1 MATGID
7 KIRQKLYEQKNRV
20 GLVGGKITV
29 NEYDDSKE
37 NFSASINSKGWDI
50 TLNVRKGFQPI
61 QDRRQRAYA
70 RVKKIEDGLET
81 MLLHVGG
88 LHEPAHWELPFGS
101 ERGCPYDVYNHDKIL
116 ESVKNALPT
125 DKKTHAGYVTNAF
138 EDMIINP
145 RCREF
150 NGDFS
155 GQVLFWDWQGIETRQ
170 KGKEGFTPFYE
181 AFVKLNMHLFGDN
194 TDKALLKR
202 HYTQDGK
209 VDEAVNK
216 TIRDLKLPQNISDT
230 RVLFDRNRW
239 VYMAGVFTKNLSD
252 LLDVAPTERL
262 SAFSSEGTGEPS
274 EGEESEGKPQSGN
287 GIEKKAG
294 TRDGKEEISYGRYA
308 GNDEQS
314 PNFTSFEQLDSLYR
328 RLAKAIPVNVE
339 VMSKRSGL
347 EIAPLTFRPFDEEKD
362 DPRRIKASKLYAT
375 DEGLRFGYP
384 NIPLTIE
391 AKAKIQRRSFP
402 DFKMIMIDNSG
413 SMRLNPQNETDSSGG
428 PKNIGNTNFIPWG
441 DNSKY
446 HFALLGHYGIEN
458 FLQRQQIAQYIS
470 HGLSLFSSQTRYKE
484 SGFQG
489 LDEVRRFA
497 LNPDWGSTNIDAKSI
512 GNALKGRESFVLSL
526 SDGEIGNW
534 SSEREEVR
542 KLAEK
547 NYFAHIQIGE
557 ETGFT
562 NDLQSWGVPVF
573 YVTKG
578 EDLSKLMVDVTKKT
592 YDNFTHGAK

>member
-1 MATGID
+1 MTNEKID
-7 KIRQKLYEQKNRV
+7 RIRQKLYEQKNRV
-20 GLVGGKITV
+20 GLVGGRITV

-37 NFSASINSKGWDI
+37 NFSASINPNGWDI

-61 QDRRQRAYA
+61 NDKRQKAYA

-81 MLLHVGG
+81 ILLHVGG

-116 ESVKNALPT
+116 EAVKSALPT
-125 DKKTHAGYVTNAF
+125 DKQSHASYVVNAF
-138 EDMIINP
+138 EDMVINP

-155 GQVLFWDWQGIETRQ
+155 GQVLFWDWEGIKCEEES
-170 KGKEGFTPFYE
+170 GKKGFTPFYE

-194 TDKALLKR
+194 IDKSLLKR
-202 HYTQDGK
+202 HYTQDK
-209 VDEAVNK
+209 RVDEAVNK
-216 TIRDLKLPQNISDT
+216 TVKDLNLAERISDT
-230 RVLFDRNRW
+230 GPLFDKSRW
-239 VYMAGVFTKNLSD
+239 VYMAGAFTKNLSN
-252 LLDVAPTERL
+252 LLDVTPTERL
-262 SAFSSEGTGEPS
+262 SAFSSEGNGDPN
-274 EGEESEGKPQSGN
+274 EGEGSESEPKPGN
-287 GIEKKAG
+287 GVEQK
-294 TRDGKEEISYGRYA
+294 TRTREGKEEVSYGRYA
-308 GNDEQS
+308 GNNKQS

-384 NIPLTIE
+384 KVPLVIE
-391 AKAKIQRRSFP
+391 AKSKVQRRSFP
-402 DFKMIMIDNSG
+402 DFKMIMIDNSESMQSPISG
-413 SMRLNPQNETDSSGG
+413 SNA
-428 PKNIGNTNFIPWG
+428 GNTKFIPWG

-458 FLQRQQIAQYIS
+458 FLQRQQVAQYIS

-497 LNPDWGSTNIDAKSI
+497 LNPDWGSTNLDAKSI
-512 GNALKGRESFVLSL
+512 KNALNGRESFVLSL
-526 SDGEIGNW
+526 SDGGIGNW
-534 SSEREEVR
+534 SSEREEIR

-547 NYFAHIQIGE
+547 NYFAHIQIGD
-557 ETGFT
+557 ETSFT
-562 NDLQSWGVPVF
+562 TDLKSWGVPVF